1 MTVEYVIA
9 DPVVASVAARAALA
23 TPGVVRLEPGL
34 VGLVTAWTRA
44 ARQRWKGLDP
54 APADGVR
61 VRTADGRL
69 TVQVD
74 LVTSGVDQA
83 AAVGRAVQRAVT
95 RVVAEQTGL
104 AVAEVLVSV
113 LDIEPAPPALPA
125 GPVPPAGPEGR

>member
-1 MTVEYVIA
+1 MTAEDENA
-9 DPVVASVAARAALA
+9 NPDPARATAPAALA
-23 TPGVVRLEPGL
+23 TPGVARLEPGL

-83 AAVGRAVQRAVT
+83 AAVGRAVQRSVT

-104 AVAEVLVSV
+104 AVAEVVVSV
-113 LDIEPAPPALPA
+113 LDIEPVLE
-125 GPVPPAGPEGR
+125 PVRPIEPEGR